1 MRYTFEE
8 PRFDEL
14 QPTGD
19 QPLELDAELK
29 NHVDTDTVVVGA
41 AWSIVEPVLAVTVRE
56 REIEIARTDG
66 KPLEVVRVEDDD
78 TFLRQTKH
86 HPVFENPLES
96 LILRKEE
103 DKNKWH
109 IGSEEDVPV
118 QDIEGFTRFRQWVAR
133 VAIEAQQK
141 QIAA

>member
-1 MRYTFEE
+1 MI
-8 PRFDEL
+8 L
-14 QPTGD
+14 
-19 QPLELDAELK
+19 L
-29 NHVDTDTVVVGA
+29 
-41 AWSIVEPVLAVTVRE
+41 SIAMFAVLALAIWLTTLSAWWWLLSVPV
-56 REIEIARTDG
+56 ILLSILLIVAFLVANIAIKVLRPSLTD
-66 KPLEVVRVEDDD
+66 RQDDD